1 MKRFLEMSKAFIV
14 SLIICEL
21 VKCNKNVSSKTCK
34 KKLRKCLESQIVKNL
49 FFRSHHFFSFS
60 VEEKDF
66 LSGIESSRD
75 SKSQSKS
82 GLNLLVI
89 FAGVGLNLQ
98 GSPNLLVIFDEA

>member
-21 VKCNKNVSSKTCK
+21 VKCNKNVTSKTC
-34 KKLRKCLESQIVKNL
+34 KKLRKCLESRIVENL